1 MVKTRK
7 IIDLMLKRLDGLDTN
22 IDVIQYSMTVNLLE
36 KKMAILKNLSKI
48 VEAESGEKEMTLKVN
63 GTTKSVKIDMDK
75 LKESITFLDSAVD
88 ER

>member
-1 MVKTRK
+1 
-7 IIDLMLKRLDGLDTN
+7 
-22 IDVIQYSMTVNLLE
+22 MTVNLLE

-75 LKESITFLDSAVD
+75 LKDSITFLDSAVD